1 MENRGPK
8 LSAWATTG
16 GEEKGKAD
24 GSARGWG
31 CFPPAL
37 EQKPRG
43 VLRQLFVLFS
53 SNMDQHSFG
62 SVRSRPRNRIPI
74 RPDAFHLLAGDMSIH
89 HCVSKTRRRC
99 PPFYSRR
106 FAPRRCDVH
115 LPLQRRRQPDRRQQ
129 GVRTRS
135 CGRMGIM
142 ASLQGLRSGDAR
154 RVRGGNKAAPH
165 NVLRSNG
172 RLNRAKV
179 TPKWPFQDASGGSLQ
194 AQ

>member
-106 FAPRRCDVH
+106 FARPHEVALYICRCGADG
-115 LPLQRRRQPDRRQQ
+115 PATAGCSDPF
-129 GVRTRS
+129 
-135 CGRMGIM
+135 
-142 ASLQGLRSGDAR
+142 LRSDGGLWRLYRGFGARTPGER
-154 RVRGGNKAAPH
+154 RVGNKVAPRT
-165 NVLRSNG
+165 VLRSNG

-179 TPKWPFQDASGGSLQ
+179 PPKWPFQDASGGSLQ
-194 AQ
+194 T